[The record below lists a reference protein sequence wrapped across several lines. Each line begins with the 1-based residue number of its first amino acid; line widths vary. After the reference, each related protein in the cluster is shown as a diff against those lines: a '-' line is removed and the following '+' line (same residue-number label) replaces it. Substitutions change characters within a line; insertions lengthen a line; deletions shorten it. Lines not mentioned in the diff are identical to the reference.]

1 MKQKLSLVGLSA
13 LIMAQAGTAFAQETD
28 ETIAANPTPTD
39 SRIVDTITVKGQI
52 FRGVDSSYSATNIST
67 EDIRIKRVY
76 EINELLEDVPGVSI
90 RDFGLG
96 GVASSTVIRGF
107 GGGAHGGD
115 LGVVI
120 DGIPLNEAN
129 SHADGYV
136 DLNVVVPLEVKGLT
150 VFRGPVSALYGNFN
164 RGGLIALETRNSG
177 NYTELDVTAGSFD
190 SFDAQAAYGKEI
202 GDNQAYNFAAQYYRT
217 DGFRPQSAADRGTV
231 SGRGSFQI
239 SPEIDLSLSGRY
251 HEAEAESAAYTTL
264 EQFQTDSYGID
275 PRVQNDG
282 ADKTFGTLRADLGF
296 ILNDTNKVLAY
307 AYGTQQDFTRWFSRG
322 GADAP
327 SWRQREETY
336 DRDVYGLGTSLNG
349 QMSLAGRNISYVA
362 GIEHFDETTE
372 FQFYDDLD
380 NRRRVFPAQ
389 FNRESTLTSN
399 ALFAEADIALTDR
412 LDLSLG
418 VRADEFD
425 GDCDTLGP
433 ETGTAP
439 CEELDTV
446 SNVSPKVGLRAQV
459 LDQLQLRASYSE
471 GFALAS
477 GFAKFAFGAQSLDV
491 NELRQYELGATFRPI
506 SSVNLDLALYDIT
519 SSNEINEVT
528 PGEFVN
534 FGETSRTGFE
544 TSLSWDMSSQFQIQ
558 AVYGYADSEVEE
570 NLNPALIGNR
580 VNGVP
585 DHTATL
591 IATYFPVPDI
601 RLTAT
606 GRYIGEYFID
616 SGNTTKAPDYAVLD
630 LDAAYSLNTK
640 TPTQVFVSI
649 DNVTDNV
656 YATTINSLGA
666 SPGAP
671 RAVFAG
677 VQVGF

>member
-1 MKQKLSLVGLSA
+1 MKQSFTLLGLSA
-13 LIMAQAGTAFAQETD
+13 LIIAQAGSVWAQETE
-28 ETIAANPTPTD
+28 ETIAVNPTGSK

-52 FRGVDSSYSATNIST
+52 FRGVESSYSATNIST

-76 EINELLEDVPGVSI
+76 EINELLEDVPGVSV

-115 LGVVI
+115 MGVVI

-136 DLNVVVPLEVKGLT
+136 DLNVVVPLEVKDLT

-177 NYTELDVTAGSFD
+177 NYTDLDITAGSFD
-190 SFDAQAAYGKEI
+190 TFDAQAALGKEV
-202 GDNQAYNFAAQYYRT
+202 GDSQAYNFAAQYYRT
-217 DGFRPQSAADRGTV
+217 DGFRPQSSADRGTV
-231 SGRGSFQI
+231 SGRGSFQL
-239 SPEIDLSLSGRY
+239 SPNIDLSLSGRY

-264 EQFQTDSYGID
+264 EQFQTDPYGID

-296 ILNDTNKVLAY
+296 ILNDSNKVLAY
-307 AYGTQQDFTRWFSRG
+307 VYGTQQEFTRWFSRG

-327 SWRQREETY
+327 TWRQREETY

-349 QMSLAGRNISYVA
+349 QMEVAGKRISYVA
-362 GIEHFDETTE
+362 GIEHFDESTE

-380 NRRRVFPAQ
+380 NRRRVFPAE
-389 FNRESTLTSN
+389 FNRDSTLTSN

-418 VRADEFD
+418 LRADEFD
-425 GDCDTLGP
+425 GDCETLGP
-433 ETGTAP
+433 ETGTSP
-439 CEELDTV
+439 CQELDTV
-446 SNVSPKVGLRAQV
+446 SNVSPKIGLRAQV
-459 LDQLQLRASYSE
+459 LETLQLRASYSE

-477 GFAKFAFGAQSLDV
+477 GFAKFASGAQSLDV
-491 NELRQYELGATFRPI
+491 NELRQYEIGATFNPLNN
-506 SSVNLDLALYDIT
+506 VNLDLALYEIQ

-544 TSLSWDMSSQFQIQ
+544 TSLSWDISSQFQLQ
-558 AVYGYADSEVEE
+558 AVYGYADSKVEE
-570 NLNPALIGNR
+570 NLNPTLIDNQ

-585 DHTATL
+585 DHTTTL
-591 IATYFPVPDI
+591 IATYLPVPDI
-601 RLTAT
+601 RLSATA
-606 GRYIGEYFID
+606 RYVGEYFID
-616 SGNTTKAPDYAVLD
+616 SGNTNPAPDYAVLD
-630 LDAAYSLNTK
+630 LDAAYSLKTK
-640 TPTQVFVSI
+640 VPTELFISV

>member
-13 LIMAQAGTAFAQETD
+13 LIMAQAGSAFAQETD
-28 ETIAANPTPTD
+28 ETIAVNPTPSD

-52 FRGVDSSYSATNIST
+52 FRGVESSYSATNIST

-190 SFDAQAAYGKEI
+190 SFDAQAAFGKEV

-217 DGFRPQSAADRGTV
+217 DGFRPQSVADRGTV

-264 EQFQTDSYGID
+264 EQFQTDPYGID

-322 GADAP
+322 GAEAP

-349 QMSLAGRNISYVA
+349 QMNLAGRNISYVA

-477 GFAKFAFGAQSLDV
+477 GFAKFASGAQSLEV
-491 NELRQYELGATFRPI
+491 NELRQYELGATFKPI
-506 SSVNLDLALYDIT
+506 SSVNLDLAVYDIT

-544 TSLSWDMSSQFQIQ
+544 TSLSWDMSSQFQLQ

-640 TPTQVFVSI
+640 TPTQLFVSI

>member
-1 MKQKLSLVGLSA
+1 MKQSLSLVWFSA
-13 LIMAQAGTAFAQETD
+13 LIIAQAGTAFAQDSD
-28 ETIAANPTPTD
+28 ETIAANTPPPE

-52 FRGVDSSYSATNIST
+52 FRGVESSYSATEISAD
-67 EDIRIKRVY
+67 DIRIKRVY
-76 EINELLEDVPGVSI
+76 EINELLEDVPGVSV
-90 RDFGLG
+90 RDYGLG

-107 GGGAHGGD
+107 GDGAHGGD

-177 NYTELDVTAGSFD
+177 NYTEFDVSAGSFD
-190 SFDAQAAYGKEI
+190 SFDAQAAFGKEV
-202 GDNQAYNFAAQYYRT
+202 GDNQAYNLAAQYYRT

-231 SGRGSFQI
+231 SGRGKFQI
-239 SPEIDLSLSGRY
+239 SPKIDLSLSGRY
-251 HEAEAESAAYTTL
+251 HEAEAESAGYTTL
-264 EQFQTDSYGID
+264 AQFQTDPYGID

-282 ADKTFGTLRADLGF
+282 ADKTFGTLRGDLGF
-296 ILNDTNKVLAY
+296 ILNDENKILAY
-307 AYGTQQDFTRWFSRG
+307 AYGTQQDFTRWFTRG
-322 GADAP
+322 AADAP

-336 DRDVYGLGTSLNG
+336 DRNVYGLGTSLNG
-349 QMSLAGRNISYVA
+349 QMNLAGRTVSYVA

-389 FNRESTLTSN
+389 FDRESSLSSN

-418 VRADEFD
+418 LRADEFD
-425 GDCDTLGP
+425 GDCETLGP
-433 ETGTAP
+433 ETGASP

-446 SNVSPKVGLRAQV
+446 SNVSPKIGLRAQV

-477 GFAKFAFGAQSLDV
+477 GFAKFASGAQELGV
-491 NELRQYELGATFRPI
+491 NELRQYELGATFKPI
-506 SSVNLDLALYDIT
+506 SSVNLDLALYEIK

-528 PGEFVN
+528 PGDFVN

-544 TSLSWDMSSQFQIQ
+544 TSLSWDISSQFQLQ
-558 AVYGYADSEVEE
+558 AVYGYADSEVQE
-570 NLNPALIGNR
+570 NLNPALIGNK
-580 VNGVP
+580 VIGVP

-591 IATYFPVPDI
+591 IATYFPVPDL
-601 RLTAT
+601 RLSATA
-606 GRYIGEYFID
+606 RYIGEYDID
-616 SGNTTKAPDYAVLD
+616 AGNTTKAPDYAVLD
-630 LDAAYSLNTK
+630 LDVAYSLKTK
-640 TPTQVFVSI
+640 TPTQVFVSL
-649 DNVTDNV
+649 DNVTDNK
-656 YATTINSLGA
+656 YATIINSLGA

-671 RAVFAG
+671 RAIFAG
-677 VQVGF
+677 VQLGF

>member
-13 LIMAQAGTAFAQETD
+13 LIIAQAGAVFAQDTE
-28 ETIAANPTPTD
+28 ETIASNPAPADT
-39 SRIVDTITVKGQI
+39 RIVDTITVKGQI
-52 FRGVDSSYSATNIST
+52 FRGVESSYSATEISS

-76 EINELLEDVPGVSI
+76 EINELLEDVPGVSV
-90 RDFGLG
+90 RDYGLG

-107 GGGAHGGD
+107 GDGAHGGD

-177 NYTELDVTAGSFD
+177 NYTELDISAGSFD
-190 SFDAQAAYGKEI
+190 SFDAQAAFGKEV
-202 GDNQAYNFAAQYYRT
+202 GDSQAYNFAAQYYRT

-239 SPEIDLSLSGRY
+239 SPKVDLSLSGRY

-264 EQFQTDSYGID
+264 AQFQTNPYGID

-296 ILNDTNKVLAY
+296 ILNDNNKVLAY

-336 DRDVYGLGTSLNG
+336 ARDVYGLGTSLNG
-349 QMSLAGRNISYVA
+349 QMDLAGRTISYVA
-362 GIEHFDETTE
+362 GIEHFDESTD

-380 NRRRVFPAQ
+380 NRQRVFPAQ
-389 FNRESTLTSN
+389 FDRESTLSSN

-418 VRADEFD
+418 LRADEFD
-425 GDCDTLGP
+425 GDCEPLGA
-433 ETGTAP
+433 ETGAAP

-446 SNVSPKVGLRAQV
+446 SNVSPKIGLRAQV

-477 GFAKFAFGAQSLDV
+477 GFAKFASGAQELGV
-491 NELRQYELGATFRPI
+491 NELRQYELGATFKPI
-506 SSVNLDLALYDIT
+506 SSVNLDMALYEIN

-528 PGEFVN
+528 PGDFVN

-544 TSLSWDMSSQFQIQ
+544 TSLSWDVSSQFQLQ
-558 AVYGYADSEVEE
+558 AVYGYADSEIEE
-570 NLNPALIGNR
+570 NLNPDLIGNR
-580 VNGVP
+580 VIGVP

-591 IATYFPVPDI
+591 IATYFPIPDI
-601 RLTAT
+601 RLSATA
-606 GRYIGEYFID
+606 RYIGEYDID
-616 SGNTTKAPDYAVLD
+616 AGNTNKAPDYAVLD
-630 LDAAYSLNTK
+630 LDAAYSLKTK
-640 TPTQVFVSI
+640 RPTQVFVSI

>member
-13 LIMAQAGTAFAQETD
+13 LIIAQAGAVFAQDTE
-28 ETIAANPTPTD
+28 ETIASNPAPADT
-39 SRIVDTITVKGQI
+39 RIVDTITVKGQI
-52 FRGVDSSYSATNIST
+52 FRGVESSYSATEISS

-76 EINELLEDVPGVSI
+76 EINELLEDVPGVSV
-90 RDFGLG
+90 RDYGLG

-107 GGGAHGGD
+107 GDGAHGGD

-177 NYTELDVTAGSFD
+177 NYTELDISAGSFD
-190 SFDAQAAYGKEI
+190 SFDAQAAFGKEV
-202 GDNQAYNFAAQYYRT
+202 GDSQAYNFAAQYYRT

-231 SGRGSFQI
+231 SGRGSFQL
-239 SPEIDLSLSGRY
+239 SPKVDLSLSGRY

-264 EQFQTDSYGID
+264 AQFQTDPYGID

-296 ILNDTNKVLAY
+296 ILNDNNKVLAY

-336 DRDVYGLGTSLNG
+336 ARDVYGLGTSLNG
-349 QMSLAGRNISYVA
+349 QMDLAGRTISYVA
-362 GIEHFDETTE
+362 GIEHFDESTD

-380 NRRRVFPAQ
+380 NRQRVFPAQ
-389 FNRESTLTSN
+389 FDRESTLSSN

-418 VRADEFD
+418 LRADEFD
-425 GDCDTLGP
+425 GDCEPLGA
-433 ETGTAP
+433 ETGAAP

-446 SNVSPKVGLRAQV
+446 SNVSPKIGLRAQV

-477 GFAKFAFGAQSLDV
+477 GFAKFASGAQELGV
-491 NELRQYELGATFRPI
+491 NELRQYELGATFKPI
-506 SSVNLDLALYDIT
+506 SSVNLDVALYEIN

-528 PGEFVN
+528 PGDFVN

-544 TSLSWDMSSQFQIQ
+544 TSLSWDVSSQFQLQ
-558 AVYGYADSEVEE
+558 AVYGYADSEIEE
-570 NLNPALIGNR
+570 NLNPDLIGNR
-580 VNGVP
+580 VIGVP

-591 IATYFPVPDI
+591 IATYFPIPDI
-601 RLTAT
+601 RLSATA
-606 GRYIGEYFID
+606 RYIGEYDID
-616 SGNTTKAPDYAVLD
+616 AGNTNKAPDYAVLD
-630 LDAAYSLNTK
+630 LDAAYSLKTK
-640 TPTQVFVSI
+640 KPTQVFVSI
-649 DNVTDNV
+649 DNITDNV

>member
-13 LIMAQAGTAFAQETD
+13 LIIAQAGAVFAQDTE
-28 ETIAANPTPTD
+28 ETIASNPAPADT
-39 SRIVDTITVKGQI
+39 RIVDTITVKGQI
-52 FRGVDSSYSATNIST
+52 FRGVESSYSATEISS

-76 EINELLEDVPGVSI
+76 EINELLEDVPGVSV
-90 RDFGLG
+90 RDYGLG

-107 GGGAHGGD
+107 GDGAHGGD

-177 NYTELDVTAGSFD
+177 NYTELDISAGSFD
-190 SFDAQAAYGKEI
+190 SFDAQAAFGKEV
-202 GDNQAYNFAAQYYRT
+202 GDSQAYNFAAQYYRT

-231 SGRGSFQI
+231 SGRGSFQL
-239 SPEIDLSLSGRY
+239 SPKVDLSLSGRY

-264 EQFQTDSYGID
+264 AQFQTDPYGID

-282 ADKTFGTLRADLGF
+282 ADKTFSTLRSDLGF
-296 ILNDTNKVLAY
+296 ILNDNNKVLAY

-336 DRDVYGLGTSLNG
+336 ARDVYGLGTSLNG
-349 QMSLAGRNISYVA
+349 QMDLAGRTISYVA
-362 GIEHFDETTE
+362 GIEHFDESTD

-380 NRRRVFPAQ
+380 NRQRVFPAQ
-389 FNRESTLTSN
+389 FDRESTLSSN

-418 VRADEFD
+418 LRADEFD
-425 GDCDTLGP
+425 GDCEPLGA
-433 ETGTAP
+433 ETGAAP

-446 SNVSPKVGLRAQV
+446 SNVSPKIGLRAQV
-459 LDQLQLRASYSE
+459 LDQLQLRVSYSE

-477 GFAKFAFGAQSLDV
+477 GFAKFASGAQELGV
-491 NELRQYELGATFRPI
+491 NELRQYELGATFKPI
-506 SSVNLDLALYDIT
+506 SSVNLDMALYEIN

-544 TSLSWDMSSQFQIQ
+544 TSLSWDVSSQFQLQ
-558 AVYGYADSEVEE
+558 AVYGYADSEIKE
-570 NLNPALIGNR
+570 NLNPDLIGNR
-580 VNGVP
+580 VIGVP

-601 RLTAT
+601 RLSATA
-606 GRYIGEYFID
+606 RYIGEYDID
-616 SGNTTKAPDYAVLD
+616 AGNMNKAPDYAVLD
-630 LDAAYSLNTK
+630 LDAAYSLKTK
-640 TPTQVFVSI
+640 RPTQVFVSI

>member
-1 MKQKLSLVGLSA
+1 MS
-13 LIMAQAGTAFAQETD
+13 QAGTVIAQETD
-28 ETIAANPTPTD
+28 ETIAVNPTPSD

-76 EINELLEDVPGVSI
+76 EINELLEDVPGVSV

-96 GVASSTVIRGF
+96 GVASSTIIRGF

-150 VFRGPVSALYGNFN
+150 VFRGPVSVLYGNFN

-190 SFDAQAAYGKEI
+190 SFDAQAAYGKEV

-264 EQFQTDSYGID
+264 EQFQTDPYGID

-296 ILNDTNKVLAY
+296 VLNDTNKVLAY

-322 GADAP
+322 GAEAP

-349 QMSLAGRNISYVA
+349 QMNLAGRNISYVA

-477 GFAKFAFGAQSLDV
+477 GFAKFASGAQSLDV
-491 NELRQYELGATFRPI
+491 NELRQYELGATFKPI
-506 SSVNLDLALYDIT
+506 SSVKLDLAVYDIT

-528 PGEFVN
+528 PGEFAN
-534 FGETSRTGFE
+534 FGETSRIGFE
-544 TSLSWDMSSQFQIQ
+544 TSLSWDISSQFQLQ

>member
-1 MKQKLSLVGLSA
+1 MKQTLSIIGLSA
-13 LIMAQAGTAFAQETD
+13 LIMSQAGTVIAQETD
-28 ETIAANPTPTD
+28 ETIAVNPTPSD

-76 EINELLEDVPGVSI
+76 EINELLEDVPGVSV

-96 GVASSTVIRGF
+96 GVASSTIIRGF

-150 VFRGPVSALYGNFN
+150 VFRGPVSVLYGNFN

-190 SFDAQAAYGKEI
+190 SFDAQAAYGKEV

-264 EQFQTDSYGID
+264 EQFQTDPYGID

-296 ILNDTNKVLAY
+296 VLNDTNKVLAY

-322 GADAP
+322 GAEAP

-349 QMSLAGRNISYVA
+349 QMNLAGRNISYVA

-477 GFAKFAFGAQSLDV
+477 GFAKFASGAQSLDV
-491 NELRQYELGATFRPI
+491 NELRQYELGATFKPI
-506 SSVNLDLALYDIT
+506 SSVKLDLAVYDIT

-528 PGEFVN
+528 PGEFAN
-534 FGETSRTGFE
+534 FGETSRIGFE
-544 TSLSWDMSSQFQIQ
+544 TSLSWDISSQFQLQ

>member
-1 MKQKLSLVGLSA
+1 M
-13 LIMAQAGTAFAQETD
+13 
-28 ETIAANPTPTD
+28 
-39 SRIVDTITVKGQI
+39 
-52 FRGVDSSYSATNIST
+52 
-67 EDIRIKRVY
+67 
-76 EINELLEDVPGVSI
+76 
-90 RDFGLG
+90 
-96 GVASSTVIRGF
+96 
-107 GGGAHGGD
+107 
-115 LGVVI
+115 
-120 DGIPLNEAN
+120 
-129 SHADGYV
+129 
-136 DLNVVVPLEVKGLT
+136 
-150 VFRGPVSALYGNFN
+150 
-164 RGGLIALETRNSG
+164 
-177 NYTELDVTAGSFD
+177 
-190 SFDAQAAYGKEI
+190 
-202 GDNQAYNFAAQYYRT
+202 
-217 DGFRPQSAADRGTV
+217 
-231 SGRGSFQI
+231 
-239 SPEIDLSLSGRY
+239 
-251 HEAEAESAAYTTL
+251 
-264 EQFQTDSYGID
+264 
-275 PRVQNDG
+275 
-282 ADKTFGTLRADLGF
+282 GF

-322 GADAP
+322 GAEAP
-327 SWRQREETY
+327 TWRQREETY
-336 DRDVYGLGTSLNG
+336 YRDVYGLGTSLNG
-349 QMSLAGRNISYVA
+349 QMNLAGRNISYVA
-362 GIEHFDETTE
+362 GIEHFDEKTE

-446 SNVSPKVGLRAQV
+446 SNVSPKIGLRAQV

-477 GFAKFAFGAQSLDV
+477 GFAKFASGAQSLEV
-491 NELRQYELGATFRPI
+491 NELRQYELGATFKPI
-506 SSVNLDLALYDIT
+506 SSVNLDLAVYDIT

-544 TSLSWDMSSQFQIQ
+544 TSLSWDISSQFQLQ

-591 IATYFPVPDI
+591 IATYFPGPDI

-616 SGNTTKAPDYAVLD
+616 SGNTTQAPDYAVLD